1 MKATGNARSVEDAV
15 SVRSK
20 LASAYNSI
28 EKGALEAAEEPVNCE
43 QK

>member
-15 SVRSK
+15 SVGSK
-20 LASAYNSI
+20 LASTYSI
-28 EKGALEAAEEPVNCE
+28 EKGALEAAQEPVNCE